1 MLRIPEFDIKTG
13 KSLQKLD
20 PATGESVARTKDIEC
35 SYLEEWLQQ
44 CFLSGEMGQS
54 QLSVAKYYDGIQ
66 VSDIETLVTKGRE
79 LVFTSGSLGYFT
91 SPEIADL
98 LRQQPIFESGE
109 ASVHNAVAYGSLIV
123 SDGYTQTKTKG
134 GTTRILIVDNRS
146 RSIGDVPLA
155 EYDPTRETPKQLSR
169 QEVDRLLDIMGDGT
183 MLIGTPTMRDLLLK
197 SEIATSISKVFRQK
211 EIELDPAQSQS
222 LLNDYLEQGYIDQS
236 RLANYGIKSDDIDRA
251 VDSLA
256 NRTVVQFRSAI
267 SGVSGLMKGT
277 CQTSSWCAR
286 LGVDAIVSLDNIKG
300 HRKGDGALYTPGIQ
314 EVDGDLW
321 INRKKVAK
329 YSQQSVGPQ
338 VKGKVPEATLSELN
352 PRSIEIARSAASLA
366 SDPYSLAQS
375 QVAKVEKNLGR
386 PLLEISELE
395 DPEANDLSTA
405 EAFAT
410 VLKADRYGQVTLMPV
425 VDEQLTRKLSRQW
438 KDAATHG
445 VTVPS
450 AMAQHHSALKPWEI
464 CNRDLPEGSIVVYYR
479 SPFGNVGAAAV
490 GINNLGA
497 ISTDYPESFQKRGVS
512 YLPPWTAEQIAIT
525 DFDSDYN
532 GYFVAG
538 VVQEPAVILQ
548 EMRDRLATVG
558 DNPQEQYEAGLA
570 YIDAMVH
577 KEGSLVSDPEHF
589 PLAVREFLVQNR
601 PENKSLPIPKAKK
614 ILHPMLSGEARS
626 SSIARAWAKT
636 AENPVGIVANLSM
649 VLESL
654 SQNITYT
661 EPGQR
666 KAILGK
672 VVQAFQKIDP
682 SVILSDEELVIE
694 GLPALNFH
702 ERIKTSL
709 ADSATFPEQA
719 LVGFASILQDAA
731 AYPLAKNL
739 QLAVDIQKSAQGI
752 IDRFQEFSKKLSYQQ
767 HALRKDIKSPEA
779 YRTAPLKNNTV
790 DPVGVNVEV
799 VNGLYSA
806 VPSRKIDREVMNTG
820 FRQIIPRIHSAE
832 ELQEV
837 NELVERYRKLSGRL
851 RSSIERLREKN
862 REDLQPSFVLTS
874 NKTGKTLAVE
884 RICDAQRTNEYNL
897 ALLDGKGNFKIG
909 ANLLPGAQNKNF
921 PVVCMDENGNT
932 LGYIST
938 DSLQRAGVLKDFLQ
952 RLNTNDSFTLNATA
966 EVFPPYTLQNDKD
979 AIYAEMTDV
988 LSHIKERFDGREDIL
1003 VSALWTSSTG
1013 MGVAFKVAPQE
1024 IIGHLDRVPDIQIYG
1039 GSEVCQSLQDHQ
1051 GLDIRFDL
1059 VTIGGAVTPIA
1070 SLLTPDGGIQPLGAL
1085 SRLTSNLAPGTVVK
1099 ADILPVALD
1108 PKLRLKIKGQ
1118 AIAVTPAPDFER
1130 LIPAAIGQFIFKAS
1144 EEGVNAYLA
1153 EGDNLALLGKV
1164 DDTSLAKIQLNALST
1179 GQYSRG
1185 ELVSKSG
1192 KQFLIQVRSLVE
1204 HQPVSK
1210 DLLALE
1216 MPNKIL
1222 SFPHQQEES
1231 TNILSFEQRDMAT
1244 LQVAEPA
1251 AKYSVD
1257 CHQPT
1262 RGQLKDY
1269 YRAAVLLGLPAETQ
1283 AKIIS
1288 IGKAQVENVPIEQQT
1303 DDYRNPATSFSVA
1316 EYQEMNQVIDR
1327 ALIPTRCQ
1335 LISWYERAEKAENS
1349 EEMLLIKN
1357 LGESQIEGT
1366 NEAQKPPQERDP
1378 AFTNPAVRLNWAQAT
1393 LMHQVNQLPQRLR
1406 YPELQR

>member
-20 PATGESVARTKDIEC
+20 PATGKSVARTKDIEC

-44 CFLSGEMGQS
+44 CFLSGEVSQS

-66 VSDIETLVTKGRE
+66 ISDIEKLATKGRE
-79 LVFTSGSLGYFT
+79 LVFTSGSLGYFA

-98 LRQQPIFESGE
+98 LRQQPIFDSGE

-134 GTTRILIVDNRS
+134 GTTRVLIVDNRS
-146 RSIGDVPLA
+146 RSIGDAPLA

-183 MLIGTPTMRDLLLK
+183 MLIGTSTMRDLLLK

-211 EIELDPAQSQS
+211 EIELDPAQTQS
-222 LLNDYLEQGYIDQS
+222 LLHDYLEQGYIDQS
-236 RLANYGIKSDDIDRA
+236 RLANYGIKSDEIDRA

-256 NRTVVQFRSAI
+256 NRAVVQFRSAI

-300 HRKGDGALYTPGIQ
+300 HRKGDGAFYTPGIQ

-338 VKGKVPEATLSELN
+338 VKGKVPEATLNELN
-352 PRSIEIARSAASLA
+352 PRSIEIAQEAADLA

-375 QVAKVEKNLGR
+375 QVAKIEKNLGR
-386 PLLEISELE
+386 PLLEISGE
-395 DPEANDLSTA
+395 DPEENDLSAA

-410 VLKADRYGQVTLMPV
+410 VLKSDRYGQITLMPV

-464 CNRDLPEGSIVVYYR
+464 CNRDLPEGAIVVYYR

-512 YLPPWTAEQIAIT
+512 YLPPWTAEQVAVT

-538 VVQEPAVILQ
+538 VVQEPAVTIQ
-548 EMRDRLATVG
+548 AMRDRLATVG

-589 PLAVREFLVQNR
+589 PLAVKEFLVQNR

-614 ILHPMLSGEARS
+614 VLHPMLPGEARS

-654 SQNITYT
+654 SQHITYT

-666 KAILGK
+666 KRILDK
-672 VVQAFQKIDP
+672 VVQTFQKIDP
-682 SVILSDEELVIE
+682 SVILSNEELARE
-694 GLPALNFH
+694 GLPALNYH

-709 ADSATFPEQA
+709 ADSATSPEQA
-719 LVGFASILQDAA
+719 LVGFADILQDAA

-806 VPSRKIDREVMNTG
+806 VPSRKIGREGMNTG
-820 FRQIIPRIHSAE
+820 FRQIIPRIHNAE

-862 REDLQPSFVLTS
+862 REDSQPSFVLTS
-874 NKTGKTLAVE
+874 NKTGKTIAVE
-884 RICDAQRTNEYNL
+884 RVCDAQRTNEYDL
-897 ALLDGKGNFKIG
+897 ALLEGEGNFKIG
-909 ANLLPGAQNKNF
+909 ANLLPGAQNKKF
-921 PVVCMDENGNT
+921 PVVCMDENGGN

-938 DSLQRAGVLKDFLQ
+938 DSLQKAGVLKDFLQ

-979 AIYAEMTDV
+979 AIYAEMADV
-988 LSHIKERFDGREDIL
+988 LSHIKERFDGRENIL

-1059 VTIGGAVTPIA
+1059 ATIDGAVTPIA
-1070 SLLTPDGGIQPLGAL
+1070 SLLKPDGDMQPLGAL

-1099 ADILPVALD
+1099 ADILPVVLD
-1108 PKLRLKIKGQ
+1108 PKVRLKIKGQ
-1118 AIAVTPAPDFER
+1118 AISVTPAPDFER
-1130 LIPAAIGQFIFKAS
+1130 LITAAIGQFIFKAS
-1144 EEGVNAYLA
+1144 EEGVNAYLV

-1164 DDTSLAKIQLNALST
+1164 DDTSLAKIQVNALST
-1179 GQYSRG
+1179 GHYSRG

-1222 SFPHQQEES
+1222 SFPHQREEP
-1231 TNILSFEQRDMAT
+1231 TNVLSFEQHDMAT

-1257 CHQPT
+1257 CHHPT

-1288 IGKAQVENVPIEQQT
+1288 IGKAQVDNVPIKQQS
-1303 DDYRNPATSFSVA
+1303 DDFRNSTISFSAA
-1316 EYQEMNQVIDR
+1316 EYQEMTQVIDR
-1327 ALIPTRCQ
+1327 ALIPTRSQ
-1335 LISWYERAEKAENS
+1335 LISWYERAAKTGNF
-1349 EEMLLIKN
+1349 EEMLLVEGFGKQ
-1357 LGESQIEGT
+1357 QIAGT
-1366 NEAQKPPQERDP
+1366 SEAQKPAQERDP
-1378 AFTNPAVRLNWAQAT
+1378 MFVNPAIRLNWEQAAA
-1393 LMHQVNQLPQRLR
+1393 MHQVNQLPQRLR
-1406 YPELQR
+1406 SPELQR